1 MIPIDINLVKEI
13 IKAVALYIMPIASFL
28 ISLTALWKTRKV
40 EKLESKIRE
49 CDAFIKEAEV
59 ERIREERSKKPSP
72 QIDARI
78 TKISKGSYRLY
89 VFNKGDGVAYNVDY
103 KIEEGA
109 GIHTLGNM
117 TPFEKLEPGN
127 HFEEPVIVAWGG
139 PSKFRICLL
148 WEEESGEKHQNDLV
162 KSFE

>member
-1 MIPIDINLVKEI
+1 MIPIGVNLIKEI
-13 IKAVALYIMPIASFL
+13 IKAVALYIMPIASFF
-28 ISLTALWKTRKV
+28 ISFIALWKTRKV

-49 CDAFIKEAEV
+49 YDAFIKEAEV
-59 ERIREERSKKPSP
+59 ERIREERSRKPSP

-89 VFNKGDGVAYNVDY
+89 IFNKGDGDAYNVDY
-103 KIEEGA
+103 KIKENV
-109 GIHTLGNM
+109 GIRTLGNI

-139 PSKFRICLL
+139 SSKFRICLS
-148 WEEESGEKHQNDLV
+148 WEDESGEKHQNELV